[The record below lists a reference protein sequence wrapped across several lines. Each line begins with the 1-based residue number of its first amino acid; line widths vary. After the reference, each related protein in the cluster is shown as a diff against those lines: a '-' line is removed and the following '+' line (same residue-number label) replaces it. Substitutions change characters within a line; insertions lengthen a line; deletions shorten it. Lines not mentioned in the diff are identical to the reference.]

1 LKGFQESTAETY
13 ESFVAADQNHLWTH
27 YIVRLE
33 EHAVPSRVARAS
45 GKPWPPG
52 VLFESGDTVDQ
63 VAVALPE
70 PRTVLAMLGD
80 NLEIQM
86 LAEVEL
92 SDKSFAAVNP
102 YFRFQIRGWGRR
114 C

>member
-1 LKGFQESTAETY
+1 M
-13 ESFVAADQNHLWTH
+13 
-27 YIVRLE
+27 RLE

-45 GKPWPPG
+45 GKPWPPRG
-52 VLFESGDTVDQ
+52 VVESGDTVDQ

-92 SDKSFAAVNP
+92 SDKSFAAVTLIFGSRSGDGDAVVSEP
-102 YFRFQIRGWGRR
+102 TGGGLARHYVKP
-114 C
+114 